1 MLRAVQGVGDAL
13 LLRLV
18 QALGTPESVLTATS
32 MALEQIGCRPP
43 LIEAI
48 HRGPD
53 AIAVRQLEQE
63 LAQLDRRQ
71 VSVLTYLD
79 PTYPA
84 SLRTIADP
92 PPLLYLRGTLLEND
106 RRAVAIVGT
115 RKVSASGRVFAEE
128 LARDLAALG
137 FTIVSGLARGVDAA
151 AHRGAI
157 AVKGR
162 TLAVMGCG
170 LDRTYPADHRELR
183 QTIERH
189 GAVLSEL
196 PLGAP
201 PHSYHFP
208 RRNRII
214 SGLALGVIVT
224 EAAMESGSLIT
235 ARLAAEQGREV
246 FAVPGF
252 VKAENSRGPNSL
264 IKDGARLVECARDV
278 VDELLPQL
286 DVAFR
291 SRLEQ
296 PIHDDG
302 APHLQLG
309 ADERVVYDALEL
321 TPQSVDEVI
330 RRCGLAASHVMSV
343 LLSLE
348 LKRYVRQMPGNE
360 YVRMS

>member
-1 MLRAVQGVGDAL
+1 MLRAIPGVGDAL

-18 QALGTPESVLTATS
+18 QALGTPESVLTASS
-32 MALEQIGCRPP
+32 MTLEQVGCRPP

-53 AIAVRQLEQE
+53 GTAVRQFEEE
-63 LAQLDRRQ
+63 LDQLDRRQ

-79 PTYPA
+79 ATYPA

-106 RRAVAIVGT
+106 RQALAIVGT

-128 LARDLAALG
+128 LAHDLAALG

-151 AHRGAI
+151 AHRGAM
-157 AVKGR
+157 AGKGR

-170 LDRTYPADHRELR
+170 LDRTYPPDHRELR
-183 QTIERH
+183 LTIERH

-214 SGLALGVIVT
+214 SGLAL
-224 EAAMESGSLIT
+224 
-235 ARLAAEQGREV
+235 
-246 FAVPGF
+246 
-252 VKAENSRGPNSL
+252 
-264 IKDGARLVECARDV
+264 
-278 VDELLPQL
+278 
-286 DVAFR
+286 
-291 SRLEQ
+291 
-296 PIHDDG
+296 
-302 APHLQLG
+302 
-309 ADERVVYDALEL
+309 
-321 TPQSVDEVI
+321 
-330 RRCGLAASHVMSV
+330 
-343 LLSLE
+343 
-348 LKRYVRQMPGNE
+348 
-360 YVRMS
+360 